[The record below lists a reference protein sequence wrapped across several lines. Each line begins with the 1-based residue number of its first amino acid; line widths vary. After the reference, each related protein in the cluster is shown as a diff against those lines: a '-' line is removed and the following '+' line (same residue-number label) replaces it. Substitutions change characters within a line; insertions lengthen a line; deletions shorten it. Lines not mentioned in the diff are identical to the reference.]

1 MHGGDFV
8 YGIFI
13 LFIDYVDGLRVGG
26 IVLSE
31 YLLSLIGVVLLSA
44 ILTAIIPEGKTAG
57 LIKSVMRMVCVLAII
72 SPILTFL
79 GDGALSISGI
89 KNSTSILSETGIQ
102 QDSAFI
108 HYYSE
113 MRVTEA
119 EKALQEEIFERFS
132 VNCEVELLW
141 GFESEKVGKNTDI
154 ELIKITQI
162 CVKMI
167 EKQEE
172 EVVRKM
178 WEHLTE
184 NYCSEVLIE

>member
-79 GDGALSISGI
+79 GDGALSVSGI
-89 KNSTSILSETGIQ
+89 KNSTSILSETSIQ

-113 MRVTEA
+113 MRVTET
-119 EKALQEEIFERFS
+119 EKSLQEEIFERFS
-132 VNCEVELLW
+132 VDCEVELLW
-141 GFESEKVGKNTDI
+141 RFESEKVGKKTDI

-178 WEHLTE
+178 WEYLTE

>member
-1 MHGGDFV
+1 M
-8 YGIFI
+8 
-13 LFIDYVDGLRVGG
+13 
-26 IVLSE
+26 SE

-79 GDGALSISGI
+79 GDGALSVSGI

-113 MRVTEA
+113 MRVTET
-119 EKALQEEIFERFS
+119 EKALQEEMFERFS

-167 EKQEE
+167 EEQEE

-178 WEHLTE
+178 WEHLTK